1 MSLALVAVLV
11 IGGLVGALALIVLVP
26 LTFGLMAYD
35 VVTSRTDQP
44 VQTEN
49 ASTRIAVERGSRPGV
64 RICWAAHSGL
74 SRASPVS
81 TRSASRA
88 LATH

>member
-35 VVTSRTDQP
+35 VVD
-44 VQTEN
+44 V
-49 ASTRIAVERGSRPGV
+49 AHRPACPDGE
-64 RICWAAHSGL
+64 CEH
-74 SRASPVS
+74 
-81 TRSASRA
+81 
-88 LATH
+88 THRR